1 MLDAAALHRALHEK
15 QPVTVYRDLC
25 RSHVSVVAGS
35 LKQQGEIVVGCTQEA
50 ALFEQIAEP
59 DALQRLRFVNL
70 REHAAWSE
78 EGAAATPK
86 IAALLAAAGLP
97 EADPVPGVSYHS
109 EGKLLIVGD
118 ARPAL
123 GWAAELADTLAV
135 SVLIIGGGGSAE
147 LPVDRRFAVMSGR
160 VTQIEGYLGNFS
172 VAWEQ
177 VNPIDLE
184 VCTRCNACVRACPE
198 QAIDLLYQIDL
209 DKCKSHRQCVAAC
222 GDIRAIDFERKE
234 STRSD
239 RFDLILN
246 FSDQLLFAMPQPP
259 QGYFAPGSDLAAQ
272 AKAIKEVVT
281 AIGEFEKPRYFQYDA
296 KICAHSRSKLKGCNQ
311 CIDICSTQA
320 ISADGDRVKVN
331 PHLCMGCGA
340 CASVCPS
347 GAMSYAYPKMSFQGE
362 KLRVMLGAYREAG
375 GKDACLLFHNGTDG
389 RELILKLGRRRG
401 LPARVI
407 PVETFHVA
415 SLGLDL
421 LLGAVALGAGQVMV
435 VSAGSEAP
443 GYFEAL
449 HRQMGFGEEILR
461 AFGYRGSHFEL
472 IVSADLHALEQ
483 RIWSLDAAQ
492 SPAQPAEFRLFD
504 DKRTSLA
511 FTIEHLA
518 THAPM
523 PQTVIA
529 LSAGAPFGEIEVNL
543 DTCTMCMA
551 CVGAC
556 PEAALADGR
565 DRPQLRFIEANCVQC
580 GICEQACPEDAISL
594 VPRLLVGKEAKAE
607 RVLNQDQPFH
617 CIRCGKEFGTQRM
630 LQSMLVKIA
639 GHSMFSAP
647 GALERMKMCGDC
659 RVVDMIEKG
668 GEVSVFDLKR

>member
-1 MLDAAALHRALHEK
+1 VSAESKYLLLHE
-15 QPVTVYRDLC
+15 Q
-25 RSHVSVVAGS
+25 AG
-35 LKQQGEIVVGCTQEA
+35 
-50 ALFEQIAEP
+50 
-59 DALQRLRFVNL
+59 
-70 REHAAWSE
+70 WSE

-97 EADPVPGVSYHS
+97 EADPVPSVSYHS

-118 ARPAL
+118 AGPAL
-123 GWAAELADTLAV
+123 DWAAELADTLDV
-135 SVLIIGGGGSAE
+135 SVLITGGGGAE

-160 VTQIEGYLGNFS
+160 VTRIEGYLGNFS

-177 VNPIDLE
+177 VNPID
-184 VCTRCNACVRACPE
+184 
-198 QAIDLLYQIDL
+198 
-209 DKCKSHRQCVAAC
+209 
-222 GDIRAIDFERKE
+222 FERKE
-234 STRSD
+234 RTRSD

-246 FSDQLLFAMPQPP
+246 LSDQILFEMPQPP

-272 AKAIKEVVT
+272 AGTIEEVVT
-281 AIGEFEKPRYFQYDA
+281 AVGEFEKPRYFQYDA

-401 LPARVI
+401 LPAWVI

-421 LLGAVALGAGQVMV
+421 LLGAVALGAGQVLV

-443 GYFEAL
+443 AYFEAL
-449 HRQMGFGEEILR
+449 RRQMGFGEEILR

-472 IVSADLHALEQ
+472 VVTADLHTLEQ
-483 RIWSLDAAQ
+483 RVWSLDAAQ
-492 SPAQPAEFRLFD
+492 SPARPAEFRLFD

-511 FTIEHLA
+511 FIIEHLA
-518 THAPM
+518 THAPI
-523 PQTVIA
+523 PQTAIP

-543 DTCTMCMA
+543 DTCTLCMA

-565 DRPQLRFIEANCVQC
+565 DRPQLRFVETNCVQC
-580 GICEQACPEDAISL
+580 GLCEQACPEDAITL

-630 LQSMLVKIA
+630 LQSMLGKIA

-668 GEVSVFDLKR
+668 GEVSVFDLKP

>member
-1 MLDAAALHRALHEK
+1 MRVD
-15 QPVTVYRDLC
+15 
-25 RSHVSVVAGS
+25 VS
-35 LKQQGEIVVGCTQEA
+35 
-50 ALFEQIAEP
+50 AESKY
-59 DALQRLRFVNL
+59 LLL
-70 REHAAWSE
+70 REQAGWSE

-97 EADPVPGVSYHS
+97 EADPVPSVSYHS

-118 ARPAL
+118 AGPAL
-123 GWAAELADTLAV
+123 GWAGELTDTLDV
-135 SVLIIGGGGSAE
+135 SVLIPGAGGGAE

-160 VTQIEGYLGNFS
+160 VTRIEGYLGNFS

-177 VNPIDLE
+177 LNPIDLE

-198 QAIDLLYQIDL
+198 QAIDLLYQVDL

-222 GDIRAIDFERKE
+222 GDIGAIDFRRKKPA
-234 STRSD
+234 RSE

-246 FSDQLLFAMPQPP
+246 LSDQMLFAMPQPP
-259 QGYFAPGSDLAAQ
+259 QGYFAPGSDLTAQ
-272 AKAIKEVVT
+272 ARAIKEVVT
-281 AIGEFEKPRYFQYDA
+281 AIGDFEKPRYFHYNA
-296 KICAHSRSKLKGCNQ
+296 NICAHSRSKLKGCSQ

-347 GAMSYAYPKMSFQGE
+347 GAMNYAYPKMSFQGE

-375 GKDACLLFHNGTDG
+375 GKDACLLFHNGADG
-389 RELILKLGRRRG
+389 REMILKLGRRRG

-421 LLGAVALGAGQVMV
+421 LLGAVALGAGQVLV

-449 HRQMGFGEEILR
+449 RRQMGFGEEILR

-472 IVSADLHALEQ
+472 MVTADLHALEQ

-492 SPAQPAEFRLFD
+492 SPARPAEFRLFD

-511 FTIEHLA
+511 FAIEHLA

-523 PQTVIA
+523 PRTVIP
-529 LSAGAPFGEIEVNL
+529 LSTGAPFGEIEVNL
-543 DTCTMCMA
+543 ETCTMCMA

-565 DRPQLRFIEANCVQC
+565 DRPQLRFVEANCVQC
-580 GICEQACPEDAISL
+580 GLCEQACPEDAITL

-630 LQSMLVKIA
+630 LQSMLGKIA

-668 GEVSVFDLKR
+668 GEVSVFDLKP

>member
-1 MLDAAALHRALHEK
+1 M
-15 QPVTVYRDLC
+15 
-25 RSHVSVVAGS
+25 S
-35 LKQQGEIVVGCTQEA
+35 
-50 ALFEQIAEP
+50 AETKY
-59 DALQRLRFVNL
+59 LLL
-70 REHAAWSE
+70 REQAGWSE
-78 EGAAATPK
+78 EGAAAEPK
-86 IAALLAAAGLP
+86 IAALLAAEGLP
-97 EADPVPGVSYHS
+97 EADPVPSVSYRS
-109 EGKLLIVGD
+109 EGKLLIVGG
-118 ARPAL
+118 AGPAL
-123 GWAAELADTLAV
+123 GRAGELADTLDV
-135 SVLIIGGGGSAE
+135 SVLIIGGDSAE
-147 LPVDRRFAVMSGR
+147 LPLDRRFALMSGR
-160 VTQIEGYLGNFS
+160 ITRVEGYLGNFS

-177 VNPIDLE
+177 VNP
-184 VCTRCNACVRACPE
+184 
-198 QAIDLLYQIDL
+198 
-209 DKCKSHRQCVAAC
+209 S
-222 GDIRAIDFERKE
+222 DFGGTER
-234 STRSD
+234 TRSD

-246 FSDQLLFAMPQPP
+246 LSDQALFTMPQPP
-259 QGYFAPGSDLAAQ
+259 QGYFAPGSDLSAQ
-272 AKAIKEVVT
+272 ASAIKEIVT
-281 AIGEFEKPRYFQYDA
+281 AIGEFEKPRYFQYNA

-311 CIDICSTQA
+311 CIDVCSTQA

-401 LPARVI
+401 LPARAI

-421 LLGAVALGAGQVMV
+421 LLGAVALGAGQVIV

-449 HRQMGFGEEILR
+449 RRQMGFGEEILR

-472 IVSADLHALEQ
+472 IVTADLQALEQ
-483 RIWSLDAAQ
+483 HIWSLDAAQ
-492 SPAQPAEFRLFD
+492 CPAQPAEFHLFD

-518 THAPM
+518 AHAPM
-523 PQTVIA
+523 PVAVIP

-565 DRPQLRFIEANCVQC
+565 DRPQLRFVEANCVQC
-580 GICEQACPEDAISL
+580 GLCEQACPEDAITL
-594 VPRLLVGKEAKAE
+594 VPRLLVGKAAKAE

-630 LQSMLVKIA
+630 LQSMLAKIA

-659 RVVDMIEKG
+659 RVVDMIENG
-668 GEVSVFDLKR
+668 REVSVFDLKR